1 MGGQNYQTEQH
12 KCCISLL
19 MCDVSNSNLIDPEWN
34 HEFIVYVT
42 VSAEL
47 CLGRFMLK
55 VKKFQGHNRG
65 IYYIK
70 R

>member
-1 MGGQNYQTEQH
+1 
-12 KCCISLL
+12 
-19 MCDVSNSNLIDPEWN
+19 MCDVSKSTLIDPEWN